1 MGILI
6 RGRGFMAV
14 ESGRSIAAA
23 TCFASGGAMAFSGS
37 SASGSMAYSVARCV
51 ESRVNSSPAKETGQ

>member
-1 MGILI
+1 MCDARFSLLVFEKGLGSSGRGTMGILI

-23 TCFASGGAMAFSGS
+23 TCFASGGAGE
-37 SASGSMAYSVARCV
+37 GDRIV
-51 ESRVNSSPAKETGQ
+51 